1 MNFPWMGFRNSKY
14 AFRRLF
20 LQRVKF
26 MTALREFDINRKC
39 LGCVE
44 CWFVVVISPIVFDR
58 SCIPLV
64 YFISVKSQI
73 LPSSLNFYPR
83 PRFIHKTPLLVTAA
97 LVMITLLNDTVK
109 RVNSTVSEVSSG
121 SQFLRG
127 LVKYLLLSS
136 VDSK

>member
-1 MNFPWMGFRNSKY
+1 M
-14 AFRRLF
+14 
-20 LQRVKF
+20 
-26 MTALREFDINRKC
+26 
-39 LGCVE
+39 
-44 CWFVVVISPIVFDR
+44 VVISPIVFDR
-58 SCIPLV
+58 SYIPMV